1 METEYKNDGRAI
13 FTDDMRATHT
23 ILIPNMLPMHFKL
36 LIRIFG
42 HYGYNCELLETTGRS
57 IADCGLKYVHND
69 TCYPALL
76 VIGQFI
82 DALQSGKYDPHKTAL
97 LLTQT
102 GGGCRASNY
111 IYLLRKALVKASF
124 GYVPVISLNFS
135 GLNDNPGLKL
145 TVPMVM
151 QLVQAVMYGDL
162 LLMLKNQC
170 RPYEIEA
177 GQSEALADA
186 WTARLAEQMYERGG
200 LSRKTVREN
209 YRRILAD
216 FAAIPRR
223 TEEKVKVGIVGEIF
237 VKFSP
242 LGNNDL
248 ENFLVAEGA
257 EPRLPGLFDFILY
270 CTYNGIMDRKLYG
283 TSAVAGQV
291 YRIVY
296 AYLSA
301 RQREFI
307 DIVREHGV
315 FTPPTPFSHAI
326 ELVQSYISLG
336 AKMGEGWLLPAEML
350 ELIDAGVKNIVC
362 TQPFGCLPNHIMGK
376 GMMKPLKEHNESVN
390 IVAIDYDPGATRINQ
405 ENRIKLML
413 ANARRDMETGET
425 GDTVAFGEMSQG
437 PISES
442 SAKNFTPEHV

>member
-1 METEYKNDGRAI
+1 
-13 FTDDMRATHT
+13 
-23 ILIPNMLPMHFKL
+23 
-36 LIRIFG
+36 
-42 HYGYNCELLETTGRS
+42 
-57 IADCGLKYVHND
+57 
-69 TCYPALL
+69 
-76 VIGQFI
+76 
-82 DALQSGKYDPHKTAL
+82 
-97 LLTQT
+97 
-102 GGGCRASNY
+102 
-111 IYLLRKALVKASF
+111 
-124 GYVPVISLNFS
+124 
-135 GLNDNPGLKL
+135 
-145 TVPMVM
+145 MVM

-162 LLMLKNQC
+162 LMMLKNQC

-209 YRRILAD
+209 YRRILDD

-283 TSAVAGQV
+283 TGAVAGQV

-301 RQREFI
+301 RQREYI
-307 DIVREHGV
+307 EIIRSHGV

-326 ELVQSYISLG
+326 ELVQNYIGLG

-425 GDTVAFGEMSQG
+425 GTFGEMSQW

-442 SAKNFTPEHV
+442 AAKNFTPEKV